1 MMERLNRRM
10 PHAAMLVAIVALIA
24 AVGGGAYAAKV
35 ALKKNTVTTKSIKK
49 AAVTTPKIAN
59 KAVTSGK
66 LADKAVTSGKLADGA
81 VTSAKL
87 GTCRTGTILFAG
99 NCYETTA
106 RAADNLYDAS
116 RTCGTAGGRVPLAG
130 ELLAIA
136 SQPGIDLGSNG
147 ASTGNWAAELV
158 HNDASTIDDSGADSV
173 NLNANTTD
181 RPYRCVFP
189 RG

>member
-1 MMERLNRRM
+1 MERLNRRM
-10 PHAAMLVAIVALIA
+10 PYAAMIVAIVALIA

-35 ALKKNTVTTKSIKK
+35 TLKKNTVTTKSIKK
-49 AAVTTPKIAN
+49 AAVTTPKIAA
-59 KAVTSGK
+59 KAVTS
-66 LADKAVTSGKLADGA
+66 AKLADGA

-106 RAADNLYDAS
+106 RAADNLYSAS
-116 RTCGTAGGRVPLAG
+116 ETCGAAGGRVPLTG
-130 ELLAIA
+130 ELLAVRT
-136 SQPGIDLGSNG
+136 QPGIDLGSNG
-147 ASTGNWAAELV
+147 STDNWAGETV
-158 HNDASTIDDSGADSV
+158 HNDANAVADNGAISP
-173 NLNANTTD
+173 NLPANVTN